1 MTREAGAQRGRAAG
15 DRVRAG
21 TSTVRGRGAAPNDPA
36 DGMDGAT
43 GESLFAPRRLWSLLR
58 RDAAGLS
65 GLSIVLTVVAVAVFA
80 PWVAPYGP
88 TEGDF
93 MSARLPPAWMDGG
106 SGAHLLGTDQLG
118 QDVFSRIVY
127 GARVS
132 LLVGGLG
139 ALMAV
144 SIGVTLGLL
153 AGYFGGWF
161 DSVVTGLTN
170 LLLSIPYL
178 VLVIVIATVL
188 GRSLT
193 NVILLFGVTGS
204 PLFVRVARGEVL
216 RLKRLAYVE
225 AAVGLGASARR
236 IIPLHLLPNLVGP
249 LVTLATFEV
258 SAMIFYESGLG
269 FLGLSVPPDV
279 PSWGNML
286 ALGRQFLTIYPWLAV
301 FPGVAIAITALGI
314 NLFGDWLRD
323 AIDPRASER
332 G

>member
-1 MTREAGAQRGRAAG
+1 MS
-15 DRVRAG
+15 AG
-21 TSTVRGRGAAPNDPA
+21 TRTGAAN
-36 DGMDGAT
+36 GAAIGANGG
-43 GESLFAPRRLWSLLR
+43 GESLYAPARLWRLLR
-58 RDAAGLS
+58 SDRAGMA
-65 GLSIVLTVVAVAVFA
+65 GFVIVLGVIATALFA
-80 PWVAPYGP
+80 PWIAPYGP

-93 MSARLPPAWMDGG
+93 MAARLPPAWMDGG
-106 SGAHLLGTDQLG
+106 STAHLLGTDQLG

-127 GARVS
+127 GTRVS

-139 ALMAV
+139 ALLAV
-144 SIGVTLGLL
+144 TIGVTLGLL

-161 DSVVTGLTN
+161 DSLVTGFTN

-193 NVILLFGVTGS
+193 NVILLFGITGS

-216 RLKRLAYVE
+216 RLKRLAYIE
-225 AAVGLGASARR
+225 AAVGLGASSWR
-236 IIPLHLLPNLVGP
+236 IIPLHVLPNLVGP

-269 FLGLSVPPDV
+269 FLGLSVPPEV

-286 ALGRQFLTIYPWLAV
+286 SLGRQFLTIYPWLAV
-301 FPGVAIAITALGI
+301 FPGVAIALTALGI

-323 AIDPRASER
+323 ALDPRAQER
-332 G
+332 S

>member
-1 MTREAGAQRGRAAG
+1 MT
-15 DRVRAG
+15 
-21 TSTVRGRGAAPNDPA
+21 GAAN
-36 DGMDGAT
+36 GNGNGHS
-43 GESLFAPRRLWSLLR
+43 GESLFAPARLWRLLR
-58 RDAAGLS
+58 RDAAGMT
-65 GLSIVLTVVAVAVFA
+65 GFVLVVAIIATAILA
-80 PWVAPYGP
+80 PWIAPYGP

-93 MSARLPPAWMDGG
+93 LSARLPPAWMDGG
-106 SGAHLLGTDQLG
+106 STAHLLGTDQLG

-127 GARVS
+127 GTRVS

-139 ALMAV
+139 ALLAV
-144 SIGVTLGLL
+144 TIGVTLGLL

-161 DSVVTGLTN
+161 DSVVTGFTN

-204 PLFVRVARGEVL
+204 PIFVRVTRGEVL
-216 RLKRLAYVE
+216 RLKRMSYVE
-225 AAVGLGASARR
+225 AAVGLGASAGR
-236 IIPLHLLPNLVGP
+236 IIPMHILPNLAGP
-249 LVTLATFEV
+249 LLTLATFEV
-258 SAMIFYESGLG
+258 SAMIFYEAGLG
-269 FLGLSVPPDV
+269 FLGLSVPPAV

-286 ALGRQFLTIYPWLAV
+286 SLGRQFLTIYPWLAI

-323 AIDPRASER
+323 ALDPRAQER

>member
-1 MTREAGAQRGRAAG
+1 MTREAVEARQPVPPVRATGAAG
-15 DRVRAG
+15 GEDDVTYG
-21 TSTVRGRGAAPNDPA
+21 GPS
-36 DGMDGAT
+36 
-43 GESLFAPRRLWSLLR
+43 GESLFAPRRLWRLLR
-58 RDAAGLS
+58 RDAAGMA
-65 GLSIVLTVVAVAVFA
+65 GLAIVLAVIAAAVFA
-80 PWVAPYGP
+80 PWIAPYGP

-93 MSARLPPAWMDGG
+93 MSARLPPAWFDGG
-106 SGAHLLGTDQLG
+106 SSAHPLGTDQLG

-132 LLVGGLG
+132 LLVGVLG

-144 SIGVTLGLL
+144 TIGVTFGLL

-161 DSVVTGLTN
+161 DSLVTGVTN

-216 RLKRLAYVE
+216 RLKRRAFVE

-236 IIPLHLLPNLVGP
+236 IIPVHLLPNLVGP

-286 ALGRQFLTIYPWLAV
+286 ALGRQFLTIYPWLAI

-323 AIDPRASER
+323 AIDPRAGER
-332 G
+332 E

>member
-1 MTREAGAQRGRAAG
+1 MTRARPGRATLGSA
-15 DRVRAG
+15 
-21 TSTVRGRGAAPNDPA
+21 
-36 DGMDGAT
+36 
-43 GESLFAPRRLWSLLR
+43 ESLYAPARLWRLLR
-58 RDAAGLS
+58 RDRAGLS
-65 GLSIVLTVVAVAVFA
+65 GLAIILVVVATALFA
-80 PWVAPYGP
+80 PWIAPYGP
-88 TEGDF
+88 NEGDF
-93 MSARLPPAWMDGG
+93 MAARLPPFWYEGG
-106 SGAHLLGTDQLG
+106 SRAHLLGTDQLG

-127 GARVS
+127 GTRVS

-139 ALMAV
+139 ALLAV
-144 SIGVTLGLL
+144 TIGVTLGLL
-153 AGYFGGWF
+153 AGYAGGWF
-161 DSVVTGLTN
+161 DSLVTGLTN
-170 LLLSIPYL
+170 LLLSVPYL

-193 NVILLFGVTGS
+193 NVILLFGITGS

-216 RLKRLAYVE
+216 RLKQQAYVE
-225 AAVGLGASARR
+225 AAVGLGASAWR
-236 IIPLHLLPNLVGP
+236 IVPTHVLPNLIGP
-249 LVTLATFEV
+249 LVTLATFEI

-323 AIDPRASER
+323 ALDPRAQER

>member
-1 MTREAGAQRGRAAG
+1 MTPPAGRAAAARLAG
-15 DRVRAG
+15 APSPKRRVLPDDV
-21 TSTVRGRGAAPNDPA
+21 S
-36 DGMDGAT
+36 
-43 GESLFAPRRLWSLLR
+43 GESLFAPRRLWRLLR
-58 RDAAGLS
+58 RDAAGMTGFVL
-65 GLSIVLTVVAVAVFA
+65 VLTIVAIAVFA
-80 PWVAPYGP
+80 PWIAPYGP

-93 MSARLPPAWMDGG
+93 LAARLPPAWMEGG
-106 SGAHLLGTDQLG
+106 STDHLLGTDQLG

-127 GARVS
+127 GTRVS
-132 LLVGGLG
+132 LMVGVLG
-139 ALMAV
+139 ALLAV
-144 SIGVTLGLL
+144 TIGVTLGML

-161 DSVVTGLTN
+161 DSLVTGFTN

-204 PLFVRVARGEVL
+204 PIFVRVTRGEVM

-225 AAVGLGASARR
+225 AAVGLGASATR

-249 LVTLATFEV
+249 LLTLATFEV

-269 FLGLSVPPDV
+269 FLGLSVPPEV

-301 FPGVAIAITALGI
+301 FPGLAIAVTALGI

-323 AIDPRASER
+323 ALDPRAQER
-332 G
+332 T

>member
-1 MTREAGAQRGRAAG
+1 MRASGDRATGPREAARPAPVGA
-15 DRVRAG
+15 
-21 TSTVRGRGAAPNDPA
+21 PDPEA
-36 DGMDGAT
+36 NGNGHA
-43 GESLFAPRRLWSLLR
+43 GESLFAPRRLWRLLR
-58 RDAAGLS
+58 RDAAGMTGFAIILA
-65 GLSIVLTVVAVAVFA
+65 VAFLAVFA
-80 PWVAPYGP
+80 PWIAPYGP

-93 MSARLPPAWMDGG
+93 ISARLPPSWMERG
-106 SGAHLLGTDQLG
+106 SSAHLLGTDQLG

-127 GARVS
+127 GTRVS
-132 LLVGGLG
+132 LLVGVLG
-139 ALMAV
+139 ALLAV
-144 SIGVTLGLL
+144 SIGVTFGLL

-161 DSVVTGLTN
+161 DSVVTGITN

-188 GRSLT
+188 GRSLA

-225 AAVGLGASARR
+225 AAVGLGATAAR

-258 SAMIFYESGLG
+258 SAMIFYEAGLG

>member
-1 MTREAGAQRGRAAG
+1 MTRVRGERATGPLDTAG
-15 DRVRAG
+15 DARV
-21 TSTVRGRGAAPNDPA
+21 GALDPGA
-36 DGMDGAT
+36 DGNGHA
-43 GESLFAPRRLWSLLR
+43 GESLFAPRRLWRLLR
-58 RDAAGLS
+58 RDPAGMT
-65 GLSIVLTVVAVAVFA
+65 GFFIILTVVFVALFA
-80 PWVAPYGP
+80 PWIAPYGP

-93 MSARLPPAWMDGG
+93 MSARLPPAWMERG
-106 SGAHLLGTDQLG
+106 SSAHLLGTDQLG

-127 GARVS
+127 GTRVS
-132 LLVGGLG
+132 LMVGVLG

-144 SIGVTLGLL
+144 TIGVTFGLL
-153 AGYFGGWF
+153 AGYFGGWL
-161 DSVVTGLTN
+161 DTVVTSVTN

-193 NVILLFGVTGS
+193 NVILLFGITGS

-225 AAVGLGASARR
+225 AAVGLGAGAGR
-236 IIPLHLLPNLVGP
+236 IIPLHLLPNLIGP

>member
-1 MTREAGAQRGRAAG
+1 MTRP
-15 DRVRAG
+15 
-21 TSTVRGRGAAPNDPA
+21 TSATE
-36 DGMDGAT
+36 DGNGGT
-43 GESLFAPRRLWSLLR
+43 GESLFAPARLWRLLR
-58 RDAAGLS
+58 RDVAGMT
-65 GLSIVLTVVAVAVFA
+65 GFVLVVAIAATAIFA
-80 PWVAPYGP
+80 PWIAPYGP

-106 SGAHLLGTDQLG
+106 SSAHLLGTDQLG
-118 QDVFSRIVY
+118 QDVFSRIVH
-127 GARVS
+127 GTRVS
-132 LLVGGLG
+132 LLVGVLG
-139 ALMAV
+139 ALLAV
-144 SIGVTLGLL
+144 GIGVTLGLL

-161 DSVVTGLTN
+161 DSIVTGFTN

-193 NVILLFGVTGS
+193 NVILLFGITGS
-204 PLFVRVARGEVL
+204 PIFVRVTRGEVL
-216 RLKRLAYVE
+216 RLKRMAYVE
-225 AAVGLGASARR
+225 AAVGLGASAGR
-236 IIPLHLLPNLVGP
+236 IIPMHLLPNLAGP
-249 LVTLATFEV
+249 LLTLATFEV

-269 FLGLSVPPDV
+269 FLGLSVPPEV

-286 ALGRQFLTIYPWLAV
+286 SLGRQFLTIYPWLAI

-323 AIDPRASER
+323 ALDPRAQER

>member
-1 MTREAGAQRGRAAG
+1 MT
-15 DRVRAG
+15 
-21 TSTVRGRGAAPNDPA
+21 PPA
-36 DGMDGAT
+36 DRTTAT
-43 GESLFAPRRLWSLLR
+43 RLPAPPAATRRALPDDVSGESLFAPRRLWRLLR
-58 RDAAGLS
+58 RDAAGMTGFVLVVT
-65 GLSIVLTVVAVAVFA
+65 IVAIATFA
-80 PWVAPYGP
+80 PWIAPYGP

-93 MSARLPPAWMDGG
+93 LAARLPPAWLEGG
-106 SGAHLLGTDQLG
+106 STAHLLGTDQLG

-127 GARVS
+127 GTRVS
-132 LLVGGLG
+132 LMVGVLG
-139 ALMAV
+139 ALLAV
-144 SIGVTLGLL
+144 TIGVTLGML

-161 DSVVTGLTN
+161 DTLVTSFTN

-204 PLFVRVARGEVL
+204 PIFVRVTRGEVL

-225 AAVGLGASARR
+225 AAVGLGASATR

-249 LVTLATFEV
+249 LLTLATFEV

-269 FLGLSVPPDV
+269 FLGLSVPPEV

-301 FPGVAIAITALGI
+301 FPGVAIAVTALGI

-323 AIDPRASER
+323 ALDPRAQER
-332 G
+332 S

>member
-1 MTREAGAQRGRAAG
+1 MRASG
-15 DRVRAG
+15 DRASG
-21 TSTVRGRGAAPNDPA
+21 PRGAGRPAPVAAPDP
-36 DGMDGAT
+36 GANANPHA
-43 GESLFAPRRLWSLLR
+43 GESLFAPRRLWRLLR
-58 RDAAGLS
+58 RDAS
-65 GLSIVLTVVAVAVFA
+65 GMTGFVIVLAIALLAVFA
-80 PWVAPYGP
+80 PWIAPYGP

-93 MSARLPPAWMDGG
+93 MSARLPPFWMERG
-106 SGAHLLGTDQLG
+106 SSAHLLGTDQLG

-127 GARVS
+127 GTRVS
-132 LLVGGLG
+132 LLVGVLG
-139 ALMAV
+139 ALLAV
-144 SIGVTLGLL
+144 SIGVTFGLL
-153 AGYFGGWF
+153 AGYFGGWI
-161 DSVVTGLTN
+161 DSVVTGITN

-216 RLKRLAYVE
+216 RLKRLASVE
-225 AAVGLGASARR
+225 AAVGLGAGAGR

-258 SAMIFYESGLG
+258 SAMIFYEAGLG

>member
-1 MTREAGAQRGRAAG
+1 MTQGSG
-15 DRVRAG
+15 DRATGARDAARPV
-21 TSTVRGRGAAPNDPA
+21 SVGAARPVSVGGTEPVTNGNGHA
-36 DGMDGAT
+36 
-43 GESLFAPRRLWSLLR
+43 GESLFAPRRLWRLLR
-58 RDAAGLS
+58 RDAS
-65 GLSIVLTVVAVAVFA
+65 GMTGFAIILAVAFLAVFA

-93 MSARLPPAWMDGG
+93 MSARLPPAWMERG
-106 SGAHLLGTDQLG
+106 SSAHLLGTDQLG

-127 GARVS
+127 GTRVS
-132 LLVGGLG
+132 LLVGVLG
-139 ALMAV
+139 ALLAV

-161 DSVVTGLTN
+161 DSVVTGITN

-225 AAVGLGASARR
+225 AAVGLGASASR
-236 IIPLHLLPNLVGP
+236 IIPRHVLPNLMGP

-258 SAMIFYESGLG
+258 SAMIFYEAGLG

>member
-1 MTREAGAQRGRAAG
+1 MTRVSGERAAG
-15 DRVRAG
+15 SAPV
-21 TSTVRGRGAAPNDPA
+21 GAVDPDA
-36 DGMDGAT
+36 TDDGHA
-43 GESLFAPRRLWSLLR
+43 GESLFAPRRLWRLLR
-58 RDAAGLS
+58 RDAAGMT
-65 GLSIVLTVVAVAVFA
+65 GLLIVLSVVFLALFA

-93 MSARLPPAWMDGG
+93 MSARLPPAWMEGG
-106 SGAHLLGTDQLG
+106 SSAHLLGTDQLG

-127 GARVS
+127 GTRVS
-132 LLVGGLG
+132 LLVGVLG

-144 SIGVTLGLL
+144 SIGVTFGLL

-161 DSVVTGLTN
+161 DSVVTGITN

-216 RLKRLAYVE
+216 RLKRLAYIE

-236 IIPLHLLPNLVGP
+236 IIPLHVLPNLVGP

-323 AIDPRASER
+323 AVDPRASER

>member
-1 MTREAGAQRGRAAG
+1 MRGSG
-15 DRVRAG
+15 DRVTGAREAVRPASVGG
-21 TSTVRGRGAAPNDPA
+21 TGPA
-36 DGMDGAT
+36 VNGNGYA
-43 GESLFAPRRLWSLLR
+43 GESLFAPRRLWRLLR
-58 RDAAGLS
+58 RDAS
-65 GLSIVLTVVAVAVFA
+65 GMTGFVIVLAIGLLAMFA

-93 MSARLPPAWMDGG
+93 MSARLPPAWMERG
-106 SGAHLLGTDQLG
+106 SSAHLLGTDQLG

-127 GARVS
+127 GTRVS
-132 LLVGGLG
+132 LMVGVLG
-139 ALMAV
+139 ALLAV

-161 DSVVTGLTN
+161 DSVVTGITN

-225 AAVGLGASARR
+225 AAVGLGATAGR

-258 SAMIFYESGLG
+258 SAMIFYEAGLG

-323 AIDPRASER
+323 AIDPRARER